1 MPGDRVPLAHRRHEP
16 NDHRWGGPHPRQQ
29 VPEDR
34 SDHHAQQRRNTGARQ
49 QWDPCQQDE
58 PANTLGVREG
68 VPERPEPTSRRSGE
82 RERLQLQHVSDLI
95 DEFDGCVAVPVP
107 GNAEGIAQPEARAIH
122 IDRPHTLELGEQRK
136 VGKRGRPAAMQQN
149 AGSALTCLD
158 EMDAAPRGSSD
169 VAVPDPCVGED
180 SLVDIPHFVRVSD
193 TLQVELIGSRLNGH
207 LATAFSER
215 LALTRSRK
223 RGLAQLGQ
231 AHEPWP
237 DAGGPQS
244 PKSELCVRCRRCENL
259 RVAATDIDDYCAFSK
274 AVEHLGDRWS
284 LPILAQLVLL
294 GPRSFSELASGLPG
308 HVSRSVLADKLRKL
322 EQLGLISRENGG
334 RRPDPYRL
342 TVAGNDLAPTILSLQ
357 GWADAWLPDDV
368 AMVERDPEIVFGWL
382 TKRIDVAGLPE
393 RQAIVEV
400 TMRHERGHR
409 CWLVLE
415 RGTSPYGCFEDPLL
429 DESRYVYVE
438 AGITVLLA
446 LARGRRSWVDA
457 VADGSVAAFGNP
469 DLIRQIP
476 FWFKSVEQSK
486 SVVPDRPAST
496 VAEAPPPA

>member
-1 MPGDRVPLAHRRHEP
+1 
-16 NDHRWGGPHPRQQ
+16 
-29 VPEDR
+29 
-34 SDHHAQQRRNTGARQ
+34 
-49 QWDPCQQDE
+49 
-58 PANTLGVREG
+58 
-68 VPERPEPTSRRSGE
+68 
-82 RERLQLQHVSDLI
+82 
-95 DEFDGCVAVPVP
+95 
-107 GNAEGIAQPEARAIH
+107 
-122 IDRPHTLELGEQRK
+122 
-136 VGKRGRPAAMQQN
+136 
-149 AGSALTCLD
+149 
-158 EMDAAPRGSSD
+158 
-169 VAVPDPCVGED
+169 
-180 SLVDIPHFVRVSD
+180 
-193 TLQVELIGSRLNGH
+193 
-207 LATAFSER
+207 
-215 LALTRSRK
+215 
-223 RGLAQLGQ
+223 
-231 AHEPWP
+231 
-237 DAGGPQS
+237 
-244 PKSELCVRCRRCENL
+244 
-259 RVAATDIDDYCAFSK
+259 VAATDIDDYCAFSK

-294 GPRSFSELASGLPG
+294 GPRSFSELAGGLPG

-400 TMRHERGHR
+400 TMRHEREHR

-446 LARGRRSWVDA
+446 LARGRRSWADA

-486 SVVPDRPAST
+486 SEIVPDRPAST
-496 VAEAPPPA
+496 VAEAAPPA